1 MNFVIRS
8 KTSKD
13 KSTER
18 VTPLLLKPPYTVY
31 AHTCAMCNAA
41 SHQKV
46 PILKKTLLCFGFS
59 PVGVITP

>member
-31 AHTCAMCNAA
+31 AHTCAMPRAIKRF
-41 SHQKV
+41 Q
-46 PILKKTLLCFGFS
+46 F
-59 PVGVITP
+59 